1 MGLLGVECER
11 GRCLS
16 YDRESMRER
25 GREVEV
31 LQEGAITATKERGRR
46 GWIGLQGEREK
57 REREREM
64 ERAVKEEDGEG
75 NQRVHS
81 QVASPKGR
89 EGTCV
94 NHARLHHYS
103 TGVNK

>member
-1 MGLLGVECER
+1 MGGLG
-11 GRCLS
+11 S
-16 YDRESMRER
+16 RER
-25 GREVEV
+25 
-31 LQEGAITATKERGRR
+31 
-46 GWIGLQGEREK
+46 EREK

-81 QVASPKGR
+81 QVASPKGS